1 MRWRR
6 GSRSENLEDR
16 RAEGGRRMGAPSIGL
31 GGLLLLLAASYFF
44 GQDLITPVLEQTQTQ
59 VPVDS
64 VPGAPPAETTPE
76 EEERVEFVSFV
87 LDDLQETWARILPDY
102 QPAKLVLFRG
112 AIRSGCGAAQSAMGP
127 FYCPLDQKVYIDL
140 AFYEELHRRFGA
152 PGDFAQAYVIAHEI
166 GHHLQKQ
173 LGIEEQV
180 RRLQRARPDA
190 ANALSVRMELQA
202 DCFAGVWGH
211 STSRRDILESGDV
224 EEGLNAAAAIGDD
237 RIQRQTTG
245 EIQPE
250 AFTHGSSE
258 QRVAWFRRG
267 LEGGDPNQCDT
278 FKDPG

>member
-1 MRWRR
+1 
-6 GSRSENLEDR
+6 
-16 RAEGGRRMGAPSIGL
+16 
-31 GGLLLLLAASYFF
+31 
-44 GQDLITPVLEQTQTQ
+44 
-59 VPVDS
+59 
-64 VPGAPPAETTPE
+64 
-76 EEERVEFVSFV
+76 
-87 LDDLQETWARILPDY
+87 
-102 QPAKLVLFRG
+102 
-112 AIRSGCGAAQSAMGP
+112 
-127 FYCPLDQKVYIDL
+127 
-140 AFYEELHRRFGA
+140 
-152 PGDFAQAYVIAHEI
+152 VIAHEI

-173 LGIEEQV
+173 LGIEEEV

-190 ANALSVRMELQA
+190 ANSLSVRMELQA